1 MERIRRK
8 NAQLFPYKSAVTS
21 DHLSLYEQLVVSTLL
36 ASIKKHVLESL
47 LFLHVCVCERE
58 MCEHMADISVHLRSF
73 SNLCVC
79 VCIYVF
85 VFTKVC
91 VNARVSLPDWGD
103 STPRS

>member
-1 MERIRRK
+1 
-8 NAQLFPYKSAVTS
+8 
-21 DHLSLYEQLVVSTLL
+21 
-36 ASIKKHVLESL
+36 
-47 LFLHVCVCERE
+47 
-58 MCEHMADISVHLRSF
+58 MCEHMADISVHLGLF

-91 VNARVSLPDWGD
+91 VKARVSLPDWGD